1 MLKDSDL
8 QNTERLAPRPVTHPS
23 VDIGALRLSGKKAPR
38 TYSDF
43 TEITNIRINIS
54 YAALSADVL

>member
-8 QNTERLAPRPVTHPS
+8 QNTERLAPRPVTHIPQS
-23 VDIGALRLSGKKAPR
+23 TSAHYVCLEKTPR

-43 TEITNIRINIS
+43 TEIATIRINIS
-54 YAALSADVL
+54 YAALSAGLL